1 MLEDKFAL
9 QYEPMPEEVEK
20 TLNEIYV
27 KGGEQDEDKKEVAIK
42 NCQNQISSMQESLL
56 VNTAFS
62 LEERIMLVSYLD
74 SVRGELKEKIS
85 N

>member
-1 MLEDKFAL
+1 MR
-9 QYEPMPEEVEK
+9 
-20 TLNEIYV
+20 TR
-27 KGGEQDEDKKEVAIK
+27 KEVAIK

-62 LEERIMLVSYLD
+62 LEERITLVSYLD

-85 N
+85 NQ